1 MGMVG
6 GRLPS
11 RWQTA
16 PMQRWILGARPRTL
30 PAAVVPVLVGT
41 SSAVGAGD
49 GIIWGRALAALFV
62 SLALQVGVNF
72 ANDLSDGVRGTDG
85 LDRIGPRRLVGSG
98 LASATEVRRAALV
111 AFGVAGV
118 VGLFLSLVVSPWL
131 LLVGAVSIAAGWL
144 YTGGPRP
151 YGYLGL
157 GEVFVFVFFGL
168 VATVGSAYVQ
178 VGRITGLAL
187 LAGCAVGLLACAL
200 LAVNNLRD
208 IAGDAMA
215 GKRTLAVRI
224 GDRAARWL
232 YVAFLDG
239 ALILG
244 SLCALSRP
252 WALLVLGG
260 ALVAGPAVRA
270 VLGGA
275 EGQRLIGVLAATGRT
290 QLVAG
295 GLLSLGLVLSA

>member
-1 MGMVG
+1 MADGNG
-6 GRLPS
+6 G

-16 PMQRWILGARPRTL
+16 LMRRWILGARPRTL

-41 SSAVGAGD
+41 SVAVGVGD
-49 GIIWGRALAALFV
+49 GIVWWRALAALV
-62 SLALQVGVNF
+62 VALALQVGVNF
-72 ANDLSDGVRGTDG
+72 ANDLSDGLRGTDG

-98 LASATEVRRAALV
+98 LASAGEVRRAAFV

-118 VGLFLSLVVSPWL
+118 VGLVLSLVVSPWL
-131 LLVGAVSIAAGWL
+131 LLVGASAIAAAWF
-144 YTGGPRP
+144 YTGGPKP

-157 GEVFVFVFFGL
+157 GEVAVFVFFGL

-178 VGRITGLAL
+178 AGRITGLAL
-187 LAGCAVGLLACAL
+187 LAGSAVGLLACAL

-208 IAGDAMA
+208 IAGDTVS

-239 ALILG
+239 ALVLA

-252 WALLVLGG
+252 WCLLVLGG
-260 ALVAGPAVRA
+260 GVVAGPAVRD

-275 EGQRLIGVLAATGRT
+275 EGPRLIGVLAVTART

-295 GLLSLGLVLSA
+295 ALLAMGLVLSA

>member
-1 MGMVG
+1 
-6 GRLPS
+6 
-11 RWQTA
+11 
-16 PMQRWILGARPRTL
+16 
-30 PAAVVPVLVGT
+30 
-41 SSAVGAGD
+41 
-49 GIIWGRALAALFV
+49 
-62 SLALQVGVNF
+62 
-72 ANDLSDGVRGTDG
+72 
-85 LDRIGPRRLVGSG
+85 
-98 LASATEVRRAALV
+98 
-111 AFGVAGV
+111 
-118 VGLFLSLVVSPWL
+118 
-131 LLVGAVSIAAGWL
+131 
-144 YTGGPRP
+144 
-151 YGYLGL
+151 
-157 GEVFVFVFFGL
+157 
-168 VATVGSAYVQ
+168 
-178 VGRITGLAL
+178 
-187 LAGCAVGLLACAL
+187 
-200 LAVNNLRD
+200 
-208 IAGDAMA
+208 MA